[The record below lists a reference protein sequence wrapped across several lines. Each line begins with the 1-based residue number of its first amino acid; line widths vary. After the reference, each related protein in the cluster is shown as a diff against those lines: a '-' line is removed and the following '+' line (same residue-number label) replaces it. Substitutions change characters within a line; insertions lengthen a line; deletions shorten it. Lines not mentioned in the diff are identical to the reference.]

1 MAIHAPALN
10 SPFTL
15 GTTITIIILFSGW
28 VIQLVA
34 VSYGQSRADNSPFA
48 SFANGERAPHNIYS
62 WDWWLFSY
70 FTVLNLFFLGCLIT
84 DRKQGNVVKYRIP
97 ASVYSIAAFVFSSLR
112 CNTLVFVP
120 DTEWTIVAQS
130 LFAGYIILAVGYA
143 VVPWFFGTSFLSTVA
158 SDKESGSPRD
168 STHGMVQPEM
178 GQTQGAQG
186 YQATPAPQAAT
197 DVPLH
202 A

>member
-1 MAIHAPALN
+1 M
-10 SPFTL
+10 
-15 GTTITIIILFSGW
+15 
-28 VIQLVA
+28 
-34 VSYGQSRADNSPFA
+34 
-48 SFANGERAPHNIYS
+48 
-62 WDWWLFSY
+62 
-70 FTVLNLFFLGCLIT
+70 
-84 DRKQGNVVKYRIP
+84 
-97 ASVYSIAAFVFSSLR
+97 FSSLR